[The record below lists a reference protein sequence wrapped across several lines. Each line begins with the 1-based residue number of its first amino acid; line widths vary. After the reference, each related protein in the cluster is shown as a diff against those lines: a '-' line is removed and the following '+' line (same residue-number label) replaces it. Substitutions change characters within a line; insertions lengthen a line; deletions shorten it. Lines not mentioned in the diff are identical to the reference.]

1 MSFDIEYFLQYW
13 IQDNRDEVAQNQDL
27 VYRTRNLFAT
37 DERYIYI
44 FSDPPH
50 LVKTA
55 RNCLYNYGSGKCTRY
70 MWNSGFHLM

>member
-13 IQDNRDEVAQNQDL
+13 IQDNRDEVAQNQDV
-27 VYRTRNLFAT
+27 VYRTRNLF
-37 DERYIYI
+37 DL
-44 FSDPPH
+44 PH